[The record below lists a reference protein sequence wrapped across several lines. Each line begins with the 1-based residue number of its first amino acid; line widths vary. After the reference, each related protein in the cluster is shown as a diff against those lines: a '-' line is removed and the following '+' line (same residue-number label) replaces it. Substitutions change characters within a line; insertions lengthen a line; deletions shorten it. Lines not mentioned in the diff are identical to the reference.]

1 MSRRPSIQRP
11 STLDRFSVDRFFRSR
26 FCQRPFGLRPVCVRP
41 GLSRRVP
48 VALAILL
55 VILVGPQSPL
65 AGQATDA
72 PDSRFTNPC
81 DRSPLL
87 NSALVPDALLPGPDG
102 VIPELSPIS
111 LRDLD
116 EDDLLRAQQN
126 LTAATLQRPVCADDA
141 MALAALSVAL
151 KDRDGLLR
159 ARDAL
164 QSAENAATPERPMPA
179 SVWLWRARIEAALGG
194 ARGGEFAQRA
204 ITIGTQPSSAALS
217 AARAAWARGQDN
229 VAVAAY
235 RQGLI
240 ALADGGPMDP
250 WLGDLGPLI
259 RDEEAQ
265 RLGGLDNVAAVNW
278 LVDFW
283 QRRAAEAG
291 VSLEERLT
299 EHYRRVRYVHENY
312 CRTCIVR
319 TTPDPVIPY
328 GRVAMGLDERGTFY
342 LMHGEPTRSASTDGN
357 SLPPNEAWF
366 YERPEPEPDLML
378 HFAVVEPRN
387 GFVIMENP
395 LSVINPVLDPLE
407 VDSTQMGDLPPGVR
421 PNCIGETCRGR
432 YNPDFER
439 YLIDLS
445 RLDPRYQPV
454 AQRYRRSD
462 RLGQNS
468 QSNFVIGGP
477 LQNERSFEMQAREML
492 EWARE
497 RDSFVP
503 AGAELVDVPIR
514 VYTFRS
520 PEGDTEIVFAAGP
533 LPAPDSEDAAPRP
546 VLLRADVSLVDDAGA
561 NPTQGAVALSP
572 DDAAGVVV
580 VPLTVDRPGRFT
592 HRIAFRTGPGARDS
606 IAVLAGGE
614 VEVPDFGRPAL
625 TLSDLVLG
633 QGAAPNFERGGSA
646 LQLRPDG
653 VFRAGEELVLYHEIY
668 DLLPGEPYTTTIRVE
683 RASGEGVWGRISGF
697 FGGGGE
703 ALPELSFDGE
713 APAGRLVQRS
723 YSIALGALETG
734 RYRLVVDV
742 QGQGRENRREVR
754 FELR

>member
-1 MSRRPSIQRP
+1 MRRRS
-11 STLDRFSVDRFFRSR
+11 LFRRS
-26 FCQRPFGLRPVCVRP
+26 L
-41 GLSRRVP
+41 
-48 VALAILL
+48 
-55 VILVGPQSPL
+55 PL
-65 AGQATDA
+65 AVAGVLSAHLAASAQQPAPATAYSDA
-72 PDSRFTNPC
+72 C

-87 NSALVPDALLPGPDG
+87 NSALVPDALLPGADG

-111 LRDLD
+111 LRELG

-151 KDRDGLLR
+151 KDRDGLVR

-164 QSAENAATPERPMPA
+164 QSAETAATAERPMPA

-194 ARGGEFAQRA
+194 SRAGEFAQRA
-204 ITIGTQPSSAALS
+204 ITIGTEPSSAALS
-217 AARAAWARGQDN
+217 AARAAWAQGQDN

-259 RDEEAQ
+259 REEEAR

-278 LVDFW
+278 LIDFW

-299 EHYRRVRYVHENY
+299 EHYRRVRYVHEHH

-319 TTPDPVIPY
+319 TTPDAVIPY
-328 GRVAMGLDERGTFY
+328 GRVAMGLDERGTVY
-342 LMHGEPTRSASTDGN
+342 LMHGEPTRTASTDGN
-357 SLPPNEAWF
+357 SLPPNEAWL
-366 YERPEPEPDLML
+366 YARPEPEPNLML
-378 HFAVVEPRN
+378 HFAVVEPRS

-395 LSVINPVLDPLE
+395 LSVINPAVDPLE

-454 AQRYRRSD
+454 AQRYRRPD

-503 AGAELVDVPIR
+503 VGAELVDVPIR
-514 VYTFRS
+514 AYTFRGS
-520 PEGDTEIVFAAGP
+520 EGDTEIVVAAGP
-533 LPAPDSEDAAPRP
+533 LPEPAESDAPPRP
-546 VLLRADVSLVDDAGA
+546 QLLRADVSLIDEQGA
-561 NPTQGAVALSP
+561 NPTQGTVALSP
-572 DDAAGVVV
+572 DDPTGIVV
-580 VPLTVDRPGRFT
+580 VPLRVDEPGLYT
-592 HRIAFRTGPGARDS
+592 HRIAFRSGPGARDS

-633 QGAAPNFERGGSA
+633 QGGSPNFERGGSA
-646 LQLRPDG
+646 LQLRPSG
-653 VFRAGEELVLYHEIY
+653 VFEAGADLVLYHEIY
-668 DLLPGEPYTTTIRVE
+668 DLLPGEPYTTTILVE
-683 RASGEGVWGRISGF
+683 RASGDGVLGRISGF

-703 ALPELSFDGE
+703 ALPELAFEGE

-723 YSIALGALETG
+723 YSIALGDLESG
-734 RYRLVVDV
+734 RYRLIVEV
-742 QGQGRENRREVR
+742 QGQGRENRRDVD